1 MKTINLAGLLKRS
14 RDLSNGT
21 VPMIIKG
28 KKKKDIVM
36 RSNQEPTKKSNKPKS
51 GKKELLFITNT
62 NLYKNM
68 KNQTINN

>member
-1 MKTINLAGLLKRS
+1 
-14 RDLSNGT
+14 
-21 VPMIIKG
+21 MIIKG

-62 NLYKNM
+62 NLNKNM
-68 KNQTINN
+68 KNHTINN